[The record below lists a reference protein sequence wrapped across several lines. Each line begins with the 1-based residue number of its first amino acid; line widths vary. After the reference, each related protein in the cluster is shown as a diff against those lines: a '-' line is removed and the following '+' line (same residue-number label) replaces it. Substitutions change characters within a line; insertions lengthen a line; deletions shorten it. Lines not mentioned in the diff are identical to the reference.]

1 MGEPSLQESGSDM
14 TGTASARV
22 AVRLLGPL
30 DVRLADAPMQVR
42 APRERALLAL
52 LLTAPGRV
60 FAVADIVA
68 GCGELIRRGARTRRC
83 RPMSRG
89 SAGLWVSRARA

>member
-1 MGEPSLQESGSDM
+1 MGEPSPQTSASDM
-14 TGTASARV
+14 TGTASAMV

-30 DVRLADAPMQVR
+30 DVRLANAPVRVR
-42 APRERALLAL
+42 APQERALLAL

-68 GCGELIRRGARTRRC
+68 GLWGVDPPRRADKT
-83 RPMSRG
+83 
-89 SAGLWVSRARA
+89 VQT